1 MVNRTLALPAAVL
14 VALGGLSAC
23 GRASRNERQGL
34 PAESTVAR
42 APSPDGRWVL
52 ESSLHDGTLI
62 RLAVRPAGEAGLA
75 DRVDTHESGAMK
87 WVAGWIDE
95 TRYAFWGADTGTQW
109 VRAFDGRAWSELPM
123 AGADC
128 RPLERLFEAKYGER
142 RGNCLRP
149 DRAGDGGDSRSP
161 QAGPS
166 PSTGGGSPLAGSE
179 RTGLPCETL
188 ASLSVDGVLDCIG
201 SDSLW
206 NDERRLAAVRHI
218 AEIAARTGDGE
229 EREGLRE
236 AIFVTG
242 PAVRKAVRDALV
254 SLGEVDAAFAAA
266 LPEPG
271 EFVRAANALLEAAES
286 PMTKVVADSCRLRA
300 AYLEPATRIEC
311 RDPSN
316 PYVETEP
323 SLVAILAWHEGSLVL
338 ERTEALPFW
347 RRGSLAET
355 MWNDRVRACRDA
367 LAAARRESS
376 EAPALFG
383 CVDSTPS
390 PLSMEEQLELI
401 SAAVRA
407 AAGTERERAVA
418 GLLGIAMTEDAQIR
432 PAVLEALGASGALSP
447 EAVALVPTWSEADV
461 RILELL
467 HGRVPENAQLP
478 SSVAC
483 NFSADSSVGPLR
495 LQFSG
500 GHCLDGPGCVSAE
513 FTIRASGWKLERLE
527 VFEAW

>member
-1 MVNRTLALPAAVL
+1 MGFRFERLWVVACLAALVL
-14 VALGGLSAC
+14 VGVACRSKNSAPDPVTAQATDASAAQTEPLETMPFREDVVADARSPETPPLGGA
-23 GRASRNERQGL
+23 GGERASAPPER
-34 PAESTVAR
+34 V
-42 APSPDGRWVL
+42 
-52 ESSLHDGTLI
+52 
-62 RLAVRPAGEAGLA
+62 
-75 DRVDTHESGAMK
+75 
-87 WVAGWIDE
+87 E
-95 TRYAFWGADTGTQW
+95 T
-109 VRAFDGRAWSELPM
+109 
-123 AGADC
+123 
-128 RPLERLFEAKYGER
+128 
-142 RGNCLRP
+142 
-149 DRAGDGGDSRSP
+149 
-161 QAGPS
+161 
-166 PSTGGGSPLAGSE
+166 
-179 RTGLPCETL
+179 PCETR
-188 ASLSVDGVLDCIG
+188 ASFSASGVLDCIG
-201 SDSLW
+201 SSSQW
-206 NDERRLAAVRHI
+206 NDERRVAAVRHI
-218 AEIAARTGDGE
+218 AEIAAQTGDGQ
-229 EREGLRE
+229 ERDGLRE

-286 PMTKVVADSCRLRA
+286 PMTAVVADSCRVRA
-300 AYLEPATRIEC
+300 TEPEPATRIEC

-316 PYVETEP
+316 TYVETEP

-355 MWNDRVRACRDA
+355 MWNDRVRSCRDA
-367 LAAARRESS
+367 LAAARRGTS

-401 SAAVRA
+401 GAAVRA

-418 GLLGIAMTEDAQIR
+418 GLLGIAMTDDAQIR